1 MFSCMRSK
9 LQPRIS
15 ETTTKMSSD
24 PTCDV
29 LIIGAGL
36 TGLSLAHQLRSQ
48 QPGLDVLVLEARD
61 RIGGRIHTATTSDG
75 AAVEMGATWFFP
87 FFRNLFAVLKG
98 LKVELMPQYM
108 KGATLQESSARSPP
122 RRYNSGDDGD
132 MFRIKGGTGNIVNT
146 LYSKLDPGRVLL
158 SQVVTDINKS
168 DRGVEVVTRDMTFTA
183 RKVVTTV
190 PPQLLAHTV
199 KFSPALPTEVMNVAR
214 ETHTWMGDSMKG
226 AITYA
231 KPFWK
236 EEGLAGALYSNAG
249 PFVQMYDQ
257 TSTDG
262 EHFALVGFMDDS
274 IAHLPE
280 KERRA
285 RVVAQLSRVFGKEA
299 ENYLDYKDTFW
310 ADEEFTM
317 PSGNVG
323 RLSRHKNNGHSAYS
337 NVYMGGSLYIGGT
350 ETSSHAGG
358 YMEGAVTSAAN
369 IAKRI
374 KDDFSKI

>member
-1 MFSCMRSK
+1 MYEIKVTTRK
-9 LQPRIS
+9 S
-15 ETTTKMSSD
+15 ETTTEMSSD

-249 PFVQMYDQ
+249 
-257 TSTDG
+257 
-262 EHFALVGFMDDS
+262 
-274 IAHLPE
+274 
-280 KERRA
+280 A
-285 RVVAQLSRVFGKEA
+285 RKLKHEI
-299 ENYLDYKDTFW
+299 
-310 ADEEFTM
+310 
-317 PSGNVG
+317 
-323 RLSRHKNNGHSAYS
+323 NN
-337 NVYMGGSLYIGGT
+337 I
-350 ETSSHAGG
+350 
-358 YMEGAVTSAAN
+358 
-369 IAKRI
+369 
-374 KDDFSKI
+374 